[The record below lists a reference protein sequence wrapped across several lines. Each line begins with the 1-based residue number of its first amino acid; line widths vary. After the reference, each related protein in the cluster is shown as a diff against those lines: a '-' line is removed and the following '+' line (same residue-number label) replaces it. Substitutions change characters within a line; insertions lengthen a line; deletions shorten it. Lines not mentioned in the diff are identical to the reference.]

1 VDIIR
6 GHHPTGVPAC
16 GQGVSARVPRR
27 QRCCSRSPTHATAR
41 TAQESSDRHWDPNSS
56 SGLRQRMARAA
67 STRRQRVSL
76 LGGTM
81 QRSAA
86 TVVDIPEL
94 LRRESGTG
102 LAPQQILDWHQ
113 QRERKQRSLDEV
125 RAAEVRAA
133 DGAYKL
139 NPIMHTCMPN
149 HSAYRIY
156 HINFV

>member
-1 VDIIR
+1 
-6 GHHPTGVPAC
+6 
-16 GQGVSARVPRR
+16 
-27 QRCCSRSPTHATAR
+27 
-41 TAQESSDRHWDPNSS
+41 
-56 SGLRQRMARAA
+56 
-67 STRRQRVSL
+67 
-76 LGGTM
+76 M

-102 LAPQQILDWHQ
+102 LTPQQILDWHQ